1 MALTD
6 GLFGGLAGGLVN
18 GLFNMGMQN
27 SANKTNIR
35 LQREQNLWNEKM
47 WNMNNEYNLPINQ
60 VQRLKDAG
68 LNVGL
73 MYSQGHG
80 DVGNSSSPAQGTAP
94 AQVQPLPSPFSGLS
108 DSFFQIFDRLLMQ
121 KVKES
126 EIGVNRAKSINLLA
140 GSELS
145 NAQKRKIGFEVDKY
159 LPQLMGESSSRQLM
173 NEVQTIYIQKQADSY
188 QVFVDKAISESNYTK
203 QQTELLKK
211 SVLWFDKL
219 QAATIYSQ
227 YTNAN
232 AARDNAYFNGR
243 KTVSQT
249 ETEKVLRDGYRLENS
264 IKKQFG
270 SKSAQYQMFKQKFEA
285 MNQLKDYRSY
295 RFGKFG
301 TFDDVRP
308 SFKGFNQSMFVP
320 EIFNEFRY

>member
-159 LPQLMGESSSRQLM
+159 LPQLMGESSSRQFM
-173 NEVQTIYIQKQADSY
+173 NEVQTTYIQKQADSY
-188 QVFVDKAISESNYTK
+188 QAFVDKAISESNYTK

-232 AARDNAYFNGR
+232 AARDNSIAAQANSYYNGR
-243 KTVSQT
+243 RIVSQN
-249 ETEKVLRDGYRLENS
+249 ETDKVLREGYRIGND
-264 IKKQFG
+264 IQKKFG
-270 SKSAQYQMFKQKFEA
+270 YKSAEWQNWK
-285 MNQLKDYRSY
+285 SY
-295 RFGKFG
+295 YDALVSRKKSSTTTLFGKDFG
-301 TFDDVRP
+301 LP
-308 SFKGFNQSMFVP
+308 SLFPWTQF
-320 EIFNEFRY
+320 